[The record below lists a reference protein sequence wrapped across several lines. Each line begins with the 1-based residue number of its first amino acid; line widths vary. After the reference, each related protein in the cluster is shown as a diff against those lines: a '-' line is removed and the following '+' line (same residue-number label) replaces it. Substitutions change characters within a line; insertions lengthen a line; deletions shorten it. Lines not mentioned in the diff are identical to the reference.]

1 MGVQLDNGKERHNFA
16 RMPFKH
22 DLFKTLTKY
31 ARLPFTDPKKM
42 VKEYADLQV
51 EYGKLHAEQEEKD
64 KELKRLTALTDELE
78 MQLAMLQQGDILSSN
93 TEFTTPGGPYMH
105 TPGMPTSSMPV

>member
-1 MGVQLDNGKERHNFA
+1 MGIQLDNGKERHNFA
-16 RMPFKH
+16 RMPLKH

-51 EYGKLHAEQEEKD
+51 E
-64 KELKRLTALTDELE
+64 
-78 MQLAMLQQGDILSSN
+78 
-93 TEFTTPGGPYMH
+93 
-105 TPGMPTSSMPV
+105 